1 MLTIQAIPALGD
13 NLNYIWLI
21 QPTDKNTVLIVDPG
35 EATPVINALTQ
46 QNLRPIAILNTHR
59 HWDHVD
65 GIAELVDHYHLP
77 VYGPKNETIPRR
89 THPLSAANT
98 LEFPDFPPI
107 TILDIPGHTE
117 GHIAYLIDGHLF
129 CGDTLFGA
137 GCGRLLG
144 GTANQLYHSLQ
155 RIMTLPMTTKIYCGH
170 EYTADN
176 LCFAATIEPKNTK
189 ITQRI
194 IDTQVLSQ
202 QNKPTLPSTLEL
214 EIHTNPFLRCHHPS
228 IHTVVEQ
235 YAVNSLTSPL
245 AVFSV
250 LRDWKTNG

>member
-35 EATPVINALTQ
+35 EAKPVIVALTA
-46 QNLRPIAILNTHR
+46 QNLNPIAILNTHR

-65 GIAELVDHYHLP
+65 GIAELVEHYDLP
-77 VYGPKNETIPRR
+77 VYGPKNETIPCR
-89 THPLSAANT
+89 TDPLTAADT
-98 LEFPDFPPI
+98 LTLPDFPPI

-117 GHIAYLIDGHLF
+117 GHIAYLMEGHLF

-144 GTANQLYHSLQ
+144 GTARQLYHSLQ
-155 RIMTLPMTTKIYCGH
+155 QIMTLPMATKIYCGH

-176 LCFAATIEPKNTK
+176 LRFAATIEPNN
-189 ITQRI
+189 IDIAQRI
-194 IDTQVLSQ
+194 IDTQALNQ
-202 QNKPTLPSTLEL
+202 QNKPTLPSMLEL
-214 EIHTNPFLRCHHPS
+214 ETHTNPFLRCHHPE
-228 IHTVVEQ
+228 VKQAVES
-235 YAVNSLTSPL
+235 YADKILTNSF
-245 AVFSV
+245 AVFSM
-250 LRDWKTNG
+250 LRDWKTRG

>member
-35 EATPVINALTQ
+35 EAAPVIAKLTE
-46 QNLRPIAILNTHR
+46 QNLQPVAILITHH
-59 HWDHVD
+59 HWDHTD
-65 GIAELVDHYHLP
+65 GITELVNRYDLP
-77 VYGPKNETIPRR
+77 VYGPRNEPIPCR
-89 THPLSAANT
+89 TDPLTAADT
-98 LEFPDFPPI
+98 LILPGFPPI

-117 GHIAYLIDGHLF
+117 GHIAYLMEGNLF

-155 RIMTLPMTTKIYCGH
+155 QIMMLPMTTKIYCGH

-176 LCFAATIEPKNTK
+176 LRFATMVEPNNAD
-189 ITQRI
+189 IAQRMH
-194 IDTQVLSQ
+194 DTQVLRQ
-202 QNKPTLPSTLEL
+202 QNKPTPPCTLEL
-214 EIHTNPFLRCHHPS
+214 EARTNPFLRCYTS
-228 IHTVVEQ
+228 EIKESVEAHANQ
-235 YAVNSLTSPL
+235 TFVDPLSVFTSL
-245 AVFSV
+245 
-250 LRDWKTNG
+250 REWKTNS